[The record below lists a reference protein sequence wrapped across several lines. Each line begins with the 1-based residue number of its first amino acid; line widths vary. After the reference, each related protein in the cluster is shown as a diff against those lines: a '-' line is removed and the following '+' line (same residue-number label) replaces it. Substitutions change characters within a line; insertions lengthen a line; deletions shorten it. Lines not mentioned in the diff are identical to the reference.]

1 MGTSITLPPT
11 MLREVEQLALREGKT
26 VSELLQEAVRR
37 YLIQSQLRELQ
48 DYGRRQSERLGL
60 TESDVERLIHE
71 YRREKR
77 ETQPQ

>member
-1 MGTSITLPPT
+1 
-11 MLREVEQLALREGKT
+11 
-26 VSELLQEAVRR
+26 VRR